1 MAARG
6 NSNVICSVAFIDIVE
21 YSKKSVEEQMRVKEL
36 FNGLLVQALA
46 DVPDGDRIILDT
58 GDGVAISFLGDPEQC
73 LFFGLA
79 LRFALAACNDD
90 ALRLRIGINL
100 GPVRLVKDINGQPN
114 IIGDGINV
122 AQRIMS
128 FAAVS
133 QVLASRSFYEVISAL
148 SADYAHLFVFE
159 GARTDKHVREHEVYS
174 LGKAAAPERP
184 PRKQP
189 GPAVAD
195 TGAALR
201 NIESA
206 VTSVRV
212 QVMRRPP
219 LATALAVALI
229 LTLAV
234 GLRPLLRGAD
244 TGPIAEPMAEALPPL
259 QRPRPP
265 SAPAQNV
272 PPEPAAEVV
281 PPHAAKVAPPPAAKV
296 APEPT
301 AAVQSRKQTA
311 ATGNVRLHIIPWG
324 AVYVDGQKFGV
335 APPLRDI
342 ALKPGAHR
350 IEVRNPGFASF
361 LQDVEVS
368 AGEEIRIRHRFR

>member
-6 NSNVICSVAFIDIVE
+6 NSNVICSIAFIDIVE

-36 FNGLLVQALA
+36 FNGLLLQALA
-46 DVPDGDRIILDT
+46 DVPAADRIILDT

-128 FAAVS
+128 FANVG

-148 SADYAHLFVFE
+148 SSDYGQMFVFE

-174 LGKAAAPERP
+174 LGKATVPERP
-184 PRKQP
+184 PRKRP
-189 GPAVAD
+189 ASAVAS
-195 TGAALR
+195 TNAALR
-201 NIESA
+201 QVESA
-206 VTSVRV
+206 ATAVRV
-212 QVMRRPP
+212 HVMRRPP

-229 LTLAV
+229 LTVAV
-234 GLRPLLRGAD
+234 GLRPLLRGANVG
-244 TGPIAEPMAEALPPL
+244 TGAEPAAELLPSL

-272 PPEPAAEVV
+272 PPEPAAELSS
-281 PPHAAKVAPPPAAKV
+281 PPAAKV
-296 APEPT
+296 AREPN
-301 AAVQSRKQTA
+301 AAVPSRRKSV
-311 ATGNVRLHIIPWG
+311 ATGKVRLNIIPWG
-324 AVYVDGQKFGV
+324 AVYVDGEKFGV

-342 ALKPGAHR
+342 ALEPGTHR
-350 IEVRNPGFASF
+350 IEVRNPGFASY

>member
-6 NSNVICSVAFIDIVE
+6 NSNVICSIAFIDIVE

-46 DVPDGDRIILDT
+46 DVPAADRIILDT

-79 LRFALAACNDD
+79 LRFALAACNDA
-90 ALRLRIGINL
+90 ALRLRTGINL

-128 FAAVS
+128 FANVG

-148 SADYAHLFVFE
+148 SADYAQMFVFE

-184 PRKQP
+184 PRKRS
-189 GPAVAD
+189 GPAVAG

-201 NIESA
+201 QVESA
-206 VTSVRV
+206 ATAVRV

-229 LTLAV
+229 LAVAV
-234 GLRPLLRGAD
+234 GLRPLLRGANPS
-244 TGPIAEPMAEALPPL
+244 TGAEPTPEVLPSP
-259 QRPRPP
+259 QRPRPL
-265 SAPAQNV
+265 SAPAQTV
-272 PPEPAAEVV
+272 PPDPAAELSSS
-281 PPHAAKVAPPPAAKV
+281 PAAKV
-296 APEPT
+296 AREPT
-301 AAVQSRKQTA
+301 AAVPPRKKSA
-311 ATGNVRLHIIPWG
+311 ATGKVRLNILPWG
-324 AVYVDGQKFGV
+324 AVYVDGEKYGV

-342 ALKPGAHR
+342 ALEPGTHR
-350 IEVRNPGFASF
+350 IEVRNPGFASY

-368 AGEEIRIRHRFR
+368 ANEEIRIQHRFR